1 MPGFWPISVVAVLCS
16 VSSYLVQICNQM
28 HAYRSVHSG
37 HSLWLPRPWLKIM
50 MHADAQH
57 EARQY
62 RSERWAETRDTASV
76 GGCSISRNSL
86 RVSFAFDCPLHIVLH
101 FTSTSTLA
109 WLFTAA
115 LSCTSLSLFAYN
127 PCKTVSAWSVQI
139 SSFIDLLIL
148 AFIHSFIQWQASP

>member
-1 MPGFWPISVVAVLCS
+1 
-16 VSSYLVQICNQM
+16 
-28 HAYRSVHSG
+28 
-37 HSLWLPRPWLKIM
+37 
-50 MHADAQH
+50 
-57 EARQY
+57 
-62 RSERWAETRDTASV
+62 
-76 GGCSISRNSL
+76 
-86 RVSFAFDCPLHIVLH
+86 VLH

-148 AFIHSFIQWQASP
+148 AFIHSFIHSVTGLPLGAGTFNCSAQMLLIDIYIAAVQIAVLRSASLSPQLTAIQPLSFTSSLRLDHQLTSGTYEALTSSVHAMQAACCIR